1 MEMTPRENMM
11 AILEGRQ
18 PEWYG
23 DFQSAVEIMMDP
35 IWKSDSVARDGLE
48 HKDSWGT
55 VCVFPPDAPG
65 KHPHVTAD
73 NAVVTDV
80 TKWREQLVIP
90 SLDGL
95 DWSEA
100 EARAAS
106 VDRSERFVE
115 YFNAQGLF
123 ERSHFLMGMEE
134 AFCAYLEEPEAMFEM
149 LTAIADYK
157 KRSIKEAARRLKPDV
172 SHFLMGMEEAF
183 CAYLEEPEAMFEMLT
198 AIADYKKRS
207 IKEAARRLKPDV
219 IFFQDD
225 WGSKQ
230 NLFLP
235 PDVWREMI
243 KPLQTEIADVIHECG
258 MIYVHHADCI
268 CEPIVQTEIAQVIHE
283 CGMIYVHHA
292 DCICEPIVEDMA
304 EIGIDIW
311 QGVIPQNDIVAIQE
325 KTGGKLAMIGGI
337 DGPAIDAPDTPEA
350 DIVAEVHRCIDTYC
364 PAGRFFPGAP
374 APLLRVRN
382 GEILNAELER
392 YGRQWA
398 AEHPVA

>member
-35 IWKSDSVARDGLE
+35 IWKSDSVPRDGLE

-65 KHPHVTAD
+65 KHPHVTPD
-73 NAVVTDV
+73 NAVVTDI

-100 EARAAS
+100 EARAAQ
-106 VDRSERFVE
+106 VDRGERFVE
-115 YFNAQGLF
+115 YFSAQGLF

-157 KRSIKEAARRLKPDV
+157 KRA
-172 SHFLMGMEEAF
+172 
-183 CAYLEEPEAMFEMLT
+183 
-198 AIADYKKRS
+198 

-235 PDVWREMI
+235 PDTWREMI
-243 KPLQTEIADVIHECG
+243 KPL
-258 MIYVHHADCI
+258 
-268 CEPIVQTEIAQVIHE
+268 QTEIAQVIHE

-292 DCICEPIVEDMA
+292 DCICEPIAEDMVD
-304 EIGIDIW
+304 IGIDIW

-337 DGPAIDAPDTPEA
+337 DGPAIDNPDTSEEA
-350 DIVAEVHRCIDTYC
+350 IVAEVRRCVDTYC

-374 APLLRVRN
+374 APLLRTRN
-382 GEILNAELER
+382 SELLNAELDR

-398 AEHPVA
+398 QEHPVA

>member
-1 MEMTPRENMM
+1 MM

-35 IWKSDSVARDGLE
+35 IWKSDSVPRDGLE

-65 KHPHVTAD
+65 KHPHVTPD
-73 NAVVTDV
+73 NAVVTDI
-80 TKWREQLVIP
+80 TKWREQLTIP

-100 EARAAS
+100 EARAAQ
-106 VDRSERFVE
+106 VDRGERFVE
-115 YFNAQGLF
+115 YFSAQGLF

-157 KRSIKEAARRLKPDV
+157 KRA
-172 SHFLMGMEEAF
+172 
-183 CAYLEEPEAMFEMLT
+183 
-198 AIADYKKRS
+198 

-235 PDVWREMI
+235 PDTWREMI
-243 KPLQTEIADVIHECG
+243 KPL
-258 MIYVHHADCI
+258 
-268 CEPIVQTEIAQVIHE
+268 QTEIAQVIHE

-292 DCICEPIVEDMA
+292 DCICEPIAEDMVD
-304 EIGIDIW
+304 IGIDIW

-325 KTGGKLAMIGGI
+325 KTGGRLAMIGGI
-337 DGPAIDAPDTPEA
+337 DGPAIDNPDTPEEA
-350 DIVAEVHRCIDTYC
+350 IVAEVRRCVDTYC

-374 APLLRVRN
+374 APLLRTRN
-382 GEILNAELER
+382 SELLNAELDR

-398 AEHPVA
+398 QEHPVA

>member
-172 SHFLMGMEEAF
+172 
-183 CAYLEEPEAMFEMLT
+183 
-198 AIADYKKRS
+198 
-207 IKEAARRLKPDV
+207 

-243 KPLQTEIADVIHECG
+243 KPLQTEIAD
-258 MIYVHHADCI
+258 
-268 CEPIVQTEIAQVIHE
+268 VIHE

>member
-35 IWKSDSVARDGLE
+35 IWKSDSVPRDGLE

-65 KHPHVTAD
+65 KHPHVTPD
-73 NAVVTDV
+73 NAVVTDI
-80 TKWREQLVIP
+80 TKWREQLTIP

-100 EARAAS
+100 EARAAQ
-106 VDRSERFVE
+106 VDRGERFVE
-115 YFNAQGLF
+115 YFSAQGLF

-157 KRSIKEAARRLKPDV
+157 KRLIKEAAF
-172 SHFLMGMEEAF
+172 H
-183 CAYLEEPEAMFEMLT
+183 
-198 AIADYKKRS
+198 IQ
-207 IKEAARRLKPDV
+207 PDV

-235 PDVWREMI
+235 PDTWREMI
-243 KPLQTEIADVIHECG
+243 KPLQKEIADVIHECG

-268 CEPIVQTEIAQVIHE
+268 CEPIA
-283 CGMIYVHHA
+283 
-292 DCICEPIVEDMA
+292 EDMVD
-304 EIGIDIW
+304 IGIDIW

-337 DGPAIDAPDTPEA
+337 DGPAIDNPDTSEEA
-350 DIVAEVHRCIDTYC
+350 IVAEVRRCVDTYC

-374 APLLRVRN
+374 APLLRTRN
-382 GEILNAELER
+382 SELLNAELDR

-398 AEHPVA
+398 QEHPVA

>member
-35 IWKSDSVARDGLE
+35 IWKSDSVPRDGLE

-65 KHPHVTAD
+65 KHPHVTPD
-73 NAVVTDV
+73 NAVVTDI
-80 TKWREQLVIP
+80 TKWREQLTIP

-100 EARAAS
+100 EARAAQ
-106 VDRSERFVE
+106 VDRGERFVE
-115 YFNAQGLF
+115 YFSAQGLF

-134 AFCAYLEEPEAMFEM
+134 AFCAYLEDPDEMTAM
-149 LTAIADYK
+149 LRAIADFK
-157 KRSIKEAARRLKPDV
+157 IASIREAYEQIRPDIV
-172 SHFLMGMEEAF
+172 YFH
-183 CAYLEEPEAMFEMLT
+183 
-198 AIADYKKRS
+198 
-207 IKEAARRLKPDV
+207 
-219 IFFQDD
+219 DD

-235 PDVWREMI
+235 PEVWREVI
-243 KPLQTEIADVIHECG
+243 KPLHAEIVQATHDLG
-258 MIYVHHADCI
+258 MMFIHHADCI
-268 CEPIVQTEIAQVIHE
+268 CEPL
-283 CGMIYVHHA
+283 
-292 DCICEPIVEDMA
+292 VEDMV

-325 KTGGKLAMIGGI
+325 KTGGRLAMIGGI
-337 DGPAIDAPDTPEA
+337 DGPAIDNPDTPEEA
-350 DIVAEVHRCIDTYC
+350 IVAEVRRCVDTYC

-374 APLLRVRN
+374 APLLRTRN
-382 GEILNAELER
+382 SELLNAELDR

-398 AEHPVA
+398 QEHSVA

>member
-11 AILEGRQ
+11 AIYEGRQ
-18 PEWYG
+18 PEYYG
-23 DFQSAVEIMMDP
+23 DFQWAVKIMIDP
-35 IWKSDSVARDGLE
+35 IWKSDSMPKDGRE

-55 VCVFPPDAPG
+55 VCVNPIGGAG
-65 KHPHVTAD
+65 KHPVITPE
-73 NAVVTDV
+73 NAVVTDI

-90 SLDGL
+90 PLDDK
-95 DWSEA
+95 DWSECQA
-100 EARAAS
+100 KAAQ
-106 VDRSERFVE
+106 VDRSQHFLE
-115 YFNAQGLF
+115 YFCAQGIF

-157 KRSIKEAARRLKPDV
+157 KRA
-172 SHFLMGMEEAF
+172 
-183 CAYLEEPEAMFEMLT
+183 
-198 AIADYKKRS
+198 

-235 PDVWREMI
+235 PDTWREMI
-243 KPLQTEIADVIHECG
+243 KPLQK
-258 MIYVHHADCI
+258 
-268 CEPIVQTEIAQVIHE
+268 EIAQVIHE

-292 DCICEPIVEDMA
+292 DCICEPIAEDMVD
-304 EIGIDIW
+304 IGIDIW

-337 DGPAIDAPDTPEA
+337 DGPAIDNPDTPEEA
-350 DIVAEVHRCIDTYC
+350 IVAEVRRCVDTYC

-374 APLLRVRN
+374 APLLRTRN
-382 GEILNAELER
+382 SELLNAELDR

-398 AEHPVA
+398 QEHPVA

>member
-35 IWKSDSVARDGLE
+35 IWKSDSVPRDGLE

-65 KHPHVTAD
+65 KHPHVTPD
-73 NAVVTDV
+73 NAVVTDI
-80 TKWREQLVIP
+80 TKWREQLTIP

-100 EARAAS
+100 EARAAQ
-106 VDRSERFVE
+106 VDRGERFVE
-115 YFNAQGLF
+115 YFSAQGLF

-157 KRSIKEAARRLKPDV
+157 KRA
-172 SHFLMGMEEAF
+172 
-183 CAYLEEPEAMFEMLT
+183 
-198 AIADYKKRS
+198 

-235 PDVWREMI
+235 PDTWREMI
-243 KPLQTEIADVIHECG
+243 KPLQKEIADVIHECG

-268 CEPIVQTEIAQVIHE
+268 CEPIA
-283 CGMIYVHHA
+283 
-292 DCICEPIVEDMA
+292 EDMVD
-304 EIGIDIW
+304 IGIDIW

-325 KTGGKLAMIGGI
+325 KTGGRLAMIGGI
-337 DGPAIDAPDTPEA
+337 DGPAIDNPDTPEEA
-350 DIVAEVHRCIDTYC
+350 IVAEVRRCVDTYC

-374 APLLRVRN
+374 APLLRTRN
-382 GEILNAELER
+382 SELLNAELDR

-398 AEHPVA
+398 QEHSVA

>member
-35 IWKSDSVARDGLE
+35 IWKSDSVPRDGLE

-65 KHPHVTAD
+65 KHPHVTPD
-73 NAVVTDV
+73 NAVVTDI
-80 TKWREQLVIP
+80 TKWREQLTIP

-100 EARAAS
+100 EARAAQ
-106 VDRSERFVE
+106 VDRGERFVE
-115 YFNAQGLF
+115 YFSAQGLF

-157 KRSIKEAARRLKPDV
+157 KRLIKEAAF
-172 SHFLMGMEEAF
+172 H
-183 CAYLEEPEAMFEMLT
+183 
-198 AIADYKKRS
+198 IQ
-207 IKEAARRLKPDV
+207 PDV

-235 PDVWREMI
+235 PEVWREMI
-243 KPLQTEIADVIHECG
+243 KPL
-258 MIYVHHADCI
+258 
-268 CEPIVQTEIAQVIHE
+268 QTEIAQVIHE

-292 DCICEPIVEDMA
+292 DCICEPIAEDMVD
-304 EIGIDIW
+304 IGIDIW

-337 DGPAIDAPDTPEA
+337 DGPAIDNPDTSEEA
-350 DIVAEVHRCIDTYC
+350 IVAEVRRCVDTYC

-374 APLLRVRN
+374 APLLRTRN
-382 GEILNAELER
+382 SELLNAELDR

-398 AEHPVA
+398 QEHPVA

>member
-1 MEMTPRENMM
+1 MTPRENMM

-35 IWKSDSVARDGLE
+35 IWKSDSVPRDGLE

-65 KHPHVTAD
+65 KHPHVTPD
-73 NAVVTDV
+73 NAVVTDI
-80 TKWREQLVIP
+80 TKWREQLTIP

-100 EARAAS
+100 EARAAQ
-106 VDRSERFVE
+106 VDRGERFVE
-115 YFNAQGLF
+115 YFSAQGLF

-157 KRSIKEAARRLKPDV
+157 KRA
-172 SHFLMGMEEAF
+172 
-183 CAYLEEPEAMFEMLT
+183 
-198 AIADYKKRS
+198 

-235 PDVWREMI
+235 PDTWREMI
-243 KPLQTEIADVIHECG
+243 KPL
-258 MIYVHHADCI
+258 
-268 CEPIVQTEIAQVIHE
+268 QTEIAQVIHE

-292 DCICEPIVEDMA
+292 DCICEPIAEDMVD
-304 EIGIDIW
+304 IGIDIW

-325 KTGGKLAMIGGI
+325 KTGGRLAMIGGI
-337 DGPAIDAPDTPEA
+337 DGPAIDNPDTPEEA
-350 DIVAEVHRCIDTYC
+350 IVAEVRRCVDTYC

-374 APLLRVRN
+374 APLLRTRN
-382 GEILNAELER
+382 SELLNAELDR

-398 AEHPVA
+398 QEHPVA

>member
-35 IWKSDSVARDGLE
+35 IWKSDSVPRDGLE

-65 KHPHVTAD
+65 KHPHVTPG
-73 NAVVTDV
+73 NAVVTDI
-80 TKWREQLVIP
+80 TKWREQLTIP

-100 EARAAS
+100 EARAAQ
-106 VDRSERFVE
+106 VDRGERFVE
-115 YFNAQGLF
+115 YFSAQGLF

-157 KRSIKEAARRLKPDV
+157 KRA
-172 SHFLMGMEEAF
+172 
-183 CAYLEEPEAMFEMLT
+183 
-198 AIADYKKRS
+198 

-235 PDVWREMI
+235 PDTWREMI
-243 KPLQTEIADVIHECG
+243 KPLQK
-258 MIYVHHADCI
+258 
-268 CEPIVQTEIAQVIHE
+268 EIAQVIHE

-292 DCICEPIVEDMA
+292 DCICEPIAEDMVD
-304 EIGIDIW
+304 IGIDIW

-337 DGPAIDAPDTPEA
+337 DGPAIDNPDTPEEA
-350 DIVAEVHRCIDTYC
+350 IVAEVRRCVDTYC

-374 APLLRVRN
+374 APLLRTRN
-382 GEILNAELER
+382 SELLNAELDR

-398 AEHPVA
+398 QEHPVA

>member
-11 AILEGRQ
+11 AIYEGRQ
-18 PEWYG
+18 PEYYG
-23 DFQSAVEIMMDP
+23 DFQWAVKIMIDP
-35 IWKSDSVARDGLE
+35 IWKSDSMPKDGRE

-55 VCVFPPDAPG
+55 VCVNPIDGAG
-65 KHPHVTAD
+65 KHPVITPE
-73 NAVVTDV
+73 NAVVTDI

-90 SLDGL
+90 SLDDK
-95 DWSEA
+95 DWSECQA
-100 EARAAS
+100 KAAQ
-106 VDRSERFVE
+106 VDRSQHFLE
-115 YFNAQGLF
+115 YFCAQGIF

-157 KRSIKEAARRLKPDV
+157 KRLIKEAAF
-172 SHFLMGMEEAF
+172 H
-183 CAYLEEPEAMFEMLT
+183 
-198 AIADYKKRS
+198 IQ
-207 IKEAARRLKPDV
+207 PDV

-235 PDVWREMI
+235 PDTWREMI
-243 KPLQTEIADVIHECG
+243 KPL
-258 MIYVHHADCI
+258 
-268 CEPIVQTEIAQVIHE
+268 QTEIAQVIHE

-292 DCICEPIVEDMA
+292 DCICEPIAEDMVD
-304 EIGIDIW
+304 IGIDIW

-325 KTGGKLAMIGGI
+325 KTGGRLAMIGGI
-337 DGPAIDAPDTPEA
+337 DGPAIDNPDTPEEA
-350 DIVAEVHRCIDTYC
+350 IVAEVRRCVDTYC

-374 APLLRVRN
+374 APLLRTRN
-382 GEILNAELER
+382 SELLNAELDR

-398 AEHPVA
+398 QEHPVA

>member
-35 IWKSDSVARDGLE
+35 IWKSDSVPRDGLE

-65 KHPHVTAD
+65 KHPHVTPD
-73 NAVVTDV
+73 NAVVTDI
-80 TKWREQLVIP
+80 TKWREQLTIP

-100 EARAAS
+100 EARAAQ
-106 VDRSERFVE
+106 VDRGERFVE
-115 YFNAQGLF
+115 YFSAQGLF

-157 KRSIKEAARRLKPDV
+157 KRLIKEAAF
-172 SHFLMGMEEAF
+172 H
-183 CAYLEEPEAMFEMLT
+183 
-198 AIADYKKRS
+198 IQ
-207 IKEAARRLKPDV
+207 PDV

-235 PDVWREMI
+235 PDTWREMI
-243 KPLQTEIADVIHECG
+243 KPL
-258 MIYVHHADCI
+258 
-268 CEPIVQTEIAQVIHE
+268 QTEIAQVIHE

-292 DCICEPIVEDMA
+292 DCICEPIAEDMVD
-304 EIGIDIW
+304 IGIDIW

-325 KTGGKLAMIGGI
+325 KTGGRLAMIGGI
-337 DGPAIDAPDTPEA
+337 DGPAIDNPDTPEEA
-350 DIVAEVHRCIDTYC
+350 IVAEVRRCVDTYC

-374 APLLRVRN
+374 APLLRTRN
-382 GEILNAELER
+382 SELLNAELDR

-398 AEHPVA
+398 QEHSVA

>member
-35 IWKSDSVARDGLE
+35 IWKSDSVPRDGLE

-65 KHPHVTAD
+65 KHPHVTPD
-73 NAVVTDV
+73 NAVVTDI

-100 EARAAS
+100 EVRAAQ
-106 VDRSERFVE
+106 VDRGERFVE
-115 YFNAQGLF
+115 YFSAQGLF

-157 KRSIKEAARRLKPDV
+157 KRA
-172 SHFLMGMEEAF
+172 
-183 CAYLEEPEAMFEMLT
+183 
-198 AIADYKKRS
+198 

-235 PDVWREMI
+235 PDTWREMI
-243 KPLQTEIADVIHECG
+243 KPL
-258 MIYVHHADCI
+258 
-268 CEPIVQTEIAQVIHE
+268 QTEIAQVIHE

-292 DCICEPIVEDMA
+292 DCICEPIAEDMVD
-304 EIGIDIW
+304 IGIDIW

-325 KTGGKLAMIGGI
+325 KTGGKLSMIGGI
-337 DGPAIDAPDTPEA
+337 DGPAIDNPDTSEEA
-350 DIVAEVHRCIDTYC
+350 IVAEVRRCVDTYC

-374 APLLRVRN
+374 APLLRTRN
-382 GEILNAELER
+382 SELLNAELDR

-398 AEHPVA
+398 QEHPVA

>member
-35 IWKSDSVARDGLE
+35 IWKSDSVPRDGLE

-65 KHPHVTAD
+65 KHPHVTPD
-73 NAVVTDV
+73 NAVVTDI
-80 TKWREQLVIP
+80 TKWREQLTIP

-100 EARAAS
+100 EARAAQ
-106 VDRSERFVE
+106 VDRGERFVE
-115 YFNAQGLF
+115 YFSAQGLF

-157 KRSIKEAARRLKPDV
+157 KRA
-172 SHFLMGMEEAF
+172 
-183 CAYLEEPEAMFEMLT
+183 
-198 AIADYKKRS
+198 

-235 PDVWREMI
+235 PDTWREMI
-243 KPLQTEIADVIHECG
+243 KPL
-258 MIYVHHADCI
+258 
-268 CEPIVQTEIAQVIHE
+268 QTEIAQVIHE

-292 DCICEPIVEDMA
+292 DCICEPIAEDMVD
-304 EIGIDIW
+304 IGIDIW

-337 DGPAIDAPDTPEA
+337 DGPAIDNPDTPEEA
-350 DIVAEVHRCIDTYC
+350 IVAEVRRCVDTYC

-374 APLLRVRN
+374 APLLRTRN
-382 GEILNAELER
+382 SELLNAELDR

-398 AEHPVA
+398 QEHPVA

>member
-35 IWKSDSVARDGLE
+35 IWKSDSVPRDGLE

-65 KHPHVTAD
+65 KHPHVTPD
-73 NAVVTDV
+73 NAVVTDI
-80 TKWREQLVIP
+80 TKWREQLTIP

-100 EARAAS
+100 EARAAQ
-106 VDRSERFVE
+106 VDRGERFVE
-115 YFNAQGLF
+115 YFSAQGLF

-157 KRSIKEAARRLKPDV
+157 KRA
-172 SHFLMGMEEAF
+172 
-183 CAYLEEPEAMFEMLT
+183 
-198 AIADYKKRS
+198 

-235 PDVWREMI
+235 PEVWREMI
-243 KPLQTEIADVIHECG
+243 KPL
-258 MIYVHHADCI
+258 
-268 CEPIVQTEIAQVIHE
+268 QTEIAQVIHE

-292 DCICEPIVEDMA
+292 DCICEPIAEDMVD
-304 EIGIDIW
+304 IGIDIW

-325 KTGGKLAMIGGI
+325 KTGGKLAMIGGV
-337 DGPAIDAPDTPEA
+337 DSAAIDTEEA
-350 DIVAEVHRCIDTYC
+350 TEEEIRAEVRRCIDEYC
-364 PAGRFFPGAP
+364 PAGRFFPA
-374 APLLRVRN
+374 LTSHLFHKRN
-382 GEILNAELER
+382 IDIALEELAS
-392 YGRQWA
+392 YGRAWA
-398 AEHPVA
+398 AAHPVA

>member
-35 IWKSDSVARDGLE
+35 IWKSDSVPRDGLE

-65 KHPHVTAD
+65 KHPHVTPD
-73 NAVVTDV
+73 NAVVTDI
-80 TKWREQLVIP
+80 TKWREQLTIP

-100 EARAAS
+100 EARAAQ
-106 VDRSERFVE
+106 VDRGERFVE
-115 YFNAQGLF
+115 YFSAQGLF

-157 KRSIKEAARRLKPDV
+157 KRA
-172 SHFLMGMEEAF
+172 
-183 CAYLEEPEAMFEMLT
+183 
-198 AIADYKKRS
+198 

-235 PDVWREMI
+235 PDTWREMI
-243 KPLQTEIADVIHECG
+243 KPL
-258 MIYVHHADCI
+258 
-268 CEPIVQTEIAQVIHE
+268 QTEIAQVIHE

-292 DCICEPIVEDMA
+292 DCICEPIAEDMVD
-304 EIGIDIW
+304 IGIDIW
-311 QGVIPQNDIVAIQE
+311 QGVIW
-325 KTGGKLAMIGGI
+325 L
-337 DGPAIDAPDTPEA
+337 
-350 DIVAEVHRCIDTYC
+350 
-364 PAGRFFPGAP
+364 
-374 APLLRVRN
+374 
-382 GEILNAELER
+382 
-392 YGRQWA
+392 
-398 AEHPVA
+398 

>member
-35 IWKSDSVARDGLE
+35 IWKSDSVPRDGLE

-65 KHPHVTAD
+65 KHPHVTPD
-73 NAVVTDV
+73 NAVVTDI
-80 TKWREQLVIP
+80 TKWREQLTIP

-100 EARAAS
+100 EARAAQ
-106 VDRSERFVE
+106 VDRGERFVE
-115 YFNAQGLF
+115 YFSAQGLF

-157 KRSIKEAARRLKPDV
+157 KRLIKEAAF
-172 SHFLMGMEEAF
+172 H
-183 CAYLEEPEAMFEMLT
+183 
-198 AIADYKKRS
+198 IQ
-207 IKEAARRLKPDV
+207 PDV

-235 PDVWREMI
+235 PDTWREMI
-243 KPLQTEIADVIHECG
+243 KPL
-258 MIYVHHADCI
+258 
-268 CEPIVQTEIAQVIHE
+268 QTEIAQVIHE

-292 DCICEPIVEDMA
+292 DCICEPIAEDMVD
-304 EIGIDIW
+304 IGIDIW

-325 KTGGKLAMIGGI
+325 KTGGRLAMIGGI
-337 DGPAIDAPDTPEA
+337 DGPAIDNPDTPEEA
-350 DIVAEVHRCIDTYC
+350 IVAEVRRCVDTYC

-374 APLLRVRN
+374 APLLRTRN
-382 GEILNAELER
+382 SELLNAELDR

-398 AEHPVA
+398 QEHPVA

>member
-35 IWKSDSVARDGLE
+35 IWKSDSVPRDGLE

-65 KHPHVTAD
+65 KHPHVTPD
-73 NAVVTDV
+73 NAVVTDI
-80 TKWREQLVIP
+80 TKWREQLTIP

-100 EARAAS
+100 EARAAQ
-106 VDRSERFVE
+106 VDRGERFVE
-115 YFNAQGLF
+115 YFSAQGLF

-157 KRSIKEAARRLKPDV
+157 KRA
-172 SHFLMGMEEAF
+172 
-183 CAYLEEPEAMFEMLT
+183 
-198 AIADYKKRS
+198 

-235 PDVWREMI
+235 PDTWREMI
-243 KPLQTEIADVIHECG
+243 KPL
-258 MIYVHHADCI
+258 
-268 CEPIVQTEIAQVIHE
+268 QTEIAQVIHE

-292 DCICEPIVEDMA
+292 DCICEPIAEDMVD
-304 EIGIDIW
+304 IGIDIW

-325 KTGGKLAMIGGI
+325 KTGGRLAMIGGI
-337 DGPAIDAPDTPEA
+337 DGPAIDNPDTPEEA
-350 DIVAEVHRCIDTYC
+350 IVAEVRRCVDTYC

-374 APLLRVRN
+374 APLLRTRN
-382 GEILNAELER
+382 SELLNAELDR

-398 AEHPVA
+398 QEHSVA

>member
-35 IWKSDSVARDGLE
+35 IWKSDSVPRDGLE

-65 KHPHVTAD
+65 KHPHVTPD
-73 NAVVTDV
+73 NAVVTDI

-100 EARAAS
+100 EARAAQ
-106 VDRSERFVE
+106 VDRGERFVE
-115 YFNAQGLF
+115 YFSAQGLF

-157 KRSIKEAARRLKPDV
+157 KRA
-172 SHFLMGMEEAF
+172 
-183 CAYLEEPEAMFEMLT
+183 
-198 AIADYKKRS
+198 

-235 PDVWREMI
+235 PDTWREMI
-243 KPLQTEIADVIHECG
+243 KPL
-258 MIYVHHADCI
+258 
-268 CEPIVQTEIAQVIHE
+268 QTEIAQVIHE

-292 DCICEPIVEDMA
+292 DCICEPIAEDMVD
-304 EIGIDIW
+304 IGIDIW

-325 KTGGKLAMIGGI
+325 KTGGRLAMIGGI
-337 DGPAIDAPDTPEA
+337 DGPAIDNPDTPEEA
-350 DIVAEVHRCIDTYC
+350 IVAEVRRCVDTYC

-374 APLLRVRN
+374 APLLRTRN
-382 GEILNAELER
+382 SELLNAELDR

-398 AEHPVA
+398 QEHPVA

>member
-35 IWKSDSVARDGLE
+35 IWKSDSVPRDGLE

-65 KHPHVTAD
+65 KHPHVTD
-73 NAVVTDV
+73 ENAVVTDI

-90 SLDGL
+90 SLDDK
-95 DWSEA
+95 DWSECQA
-100 EARAAS
+100 KAAQ
-106 VDRSERFVE
+106 VDRSQHFLE
-115 YFNAQGLF
+115 YFCAQGIF

-157 KRSIKEAARRLKPDV
+157 KRLIKEAAF
-172 SHFLMGMEEAF
+172 H
-183 CAYLEEPEAMFEMLT
+183 
-198 AIADYKKRS
+198 IQ
-207 IKEAARRLKPDV
+207 PDV

-235 PDVWREMI
+235 PDTWREMI
-243 KPLQTEIADVIHECG
+243 KPL
-258 MIYVHHADCI
+258 
-268 CEPIVQTEIAQVIHE
+268 QTEIAQVIHE

-292 DCICEPIVEDMA
+292 DCICEPIAEDMVD
-304 EIGIDIW
+304 IGIDIW

-325 KTGGKLAMIGGI
+325 KTGGRLAMIGGI
-337 DGPAIDAPDTPEA
+337 DGPAIDNPDTPEEA
-350 DIVAEVHRCIDTYC
+350 IVAEVRRCVDTYC

-374 APLLRVRN
+374 APLLRTRN
-382 GEILNAELER
+382 SELLNAELDR

-398 AEHPVA
+398 QEHSVA

>member
-35 IWKSDSVARDGLE
+35 IWKSDSVPRDGLE

-65 KHPHVTAD
+65 KHPHVTPD
-73 NAVVTDV
+73 NAVVTDI
-80 TKWREQLVIP
+80 TKWREQLTIP

-100 EARAAS
+100 EARAAQ
-106 VDRSERFVE
+106 VDRGERFVE
-115 YFNAQGLF
+115 YFSAQGLF

-157 KRSIKEAARRLKPDV
+157 KRA
-172 SHFLMGMEEAF
+172 
-183 CAYLEEPEAMFEMLT
+183 
-198 AIADYKKRS
+198 

-235 PDVWREMI
+235 PDTWREMI
-243 KPLQTEIADVIHECG
+243 KPL
-258 MIYVHHADCI
+258 
-268 CEPIVQTEIAQVIHE
+268 QTEIAQVIHE

-292 DCICEPIVEDMA
+292 DCICEPIAEDMVD
-304 EIGIDIW
+304 IGIDIW

-325 KTGGKLAMIGGI
+325 KTGGRLAMIGGI
-337 DGPAIDAPDTPEA
+337 DGPAIDNPDTPEEA
-350 DIVAEVHRCIDTYC
+350 IVAEVRRCVDTYC

-374 APLLRVRN
+374 APLLRTRN
-382 GEILNAELER
+382 SELLNAELDR

-398 AEHPVA
+398 QEHPVA

>member
-11 AILEGRQ
+11 AIYEGRQ
-18 PEWYG
+18 PEYYG
-23 DFQSAVEIMMDP
+23 DFQWAVKIMIDP
-35 IWKSDSVARDGLE
+35 IWKSDSMPKDGRE
-48 HKDSWGT
+48 HNDSRGT
-55 VCVFPPDAPG
+55 VCVNPIDGAG
-65 KHPHVTAD
+65 KHPVITPE
-73 NAVVTDV
+73 NAVVTDI

-90 SLDGL
+90 SLDDK
-95 DWSEA
+95 DWSECQA
-100 EARAAS
+100 KAAQ
-106 VDRSERFVE
+106 VDRSQHFLE
-115 YFNAQGLF
+115 YFCAQGIF

-157 KRSIKEAARRLKPDV
+157 KRA
-172 SHFLMGMEEAF
+172 
-183 CAYLEEPEAMFEMLT
+183 
-198 AIADYKKRS
+198 

-235 PDVWREMI
+235 PDTWREMI
-243 KPLQTEIADVIHECG
+243 KPL
-258 MIYVHHADCI
+258 
-268 CEPIVQTEIAQVIHE
+268 QTEIAQVIHE

-292 DCICEPIVEDMA
+292 DCICEPIAEDMVD
-304 EIGIDIW
+304 IGIDIW

-337 DGPAIDAPDTPEA
+337 DGPAIDNPDTSEEA
-350 DIVAEVHRCIDTYC
+350 IVAEVRRCVDTYC

-374 APLLRVRN
+374 APLLRTRN
-382 GEILNAELER
+382 SELLNAELDR

-398 AEHPVA
+398 QEHPVA

>member
-35 IWKSDSVARDGLE
+35 IWKSDSVPRDGLE

-65 KHPHVTAD
+65 KHPHVTPD
-73 NAVVTDV
+73 NAVVTDI
-80 TKWREQLVIP
+80 TKWREQLTIP

-100 EARAAS
+100 EARAAQ
-106 VDRSERFVE
+106 VDRGERFVE
-115 YFNAQGLF
+115 YFSAQGLF

-157 KRSIKEAARRLKPDV
+157 KRLIKEAAF
-172 SHFLMGMEEAF
+172 H
-183 CAYLEEPEAMFEMLT
+183 
-198 AIADYKKRS
+198 IQ
-207 IKEAARRLKPDV
+207 PDV

-235 PDVWREMI
+235 PDTWREMI
-243 KPLQTEIADVIHECG
+243 KPLQKEIADVIHECG

-268 CEPIVQTEIAQVIHE
+268 CEPIA
-283 CGMIYVHHA
+283 
-292 DCICEPIVEDMA
+292 EDMVD
-304 EIGIDIW
+304 IGIDIW

-325 KTGGKLAMIGGI
+325 KTGGRLAMIGGI
-337 DGPAIDAPDTPEA
+337 DGPAIDNPDTPEEA
-350 DIVAEVHRCIDTYC
+350 IVAEVRRCVDTYC

-374 APLLRVRN
+374 APLLRTRN
-382 GEILNAELER
+382 SELLNAELDR

-398 AEHPVA
+398 QEHSVA

>member
-35 IWKSDSVARDGLE
+35 IWKSDSVPRDGLE

-65 KHPHVTAD
+65 KHPHVTPD
-73 NAVVTDV
+73 NAVVTDI
-80 TKWREQLVIP
+80 TKWREQLTIP

-100 EARAAS
+100 EARAAQ
-106 VDRSERFVE
+106 VDRGERFVE
-115 YFNAQGLF
+115 YFSAQGLF

-157 KRSIKEAARRLKPDV
+157 KRA
-172 SHFLMGMEEAF
+172 
-183 CAYLEEPEAMFEMLT
+183 
-198 AIADYKKRS
+198 

-235 PDVWREMI
+235 PEVWREMI
-243 KPLQTEIADVIHECG
+243 KPL
-258 MIYVHHADCI
+258 
-268 CEPIVQTEIAQVIHE
+268 QTEIAQVIHE

-292 DCICEPIVEDMA
+292 DCICEPIAEDMVD
-304 EIGIDIW
+304 IGIDIW

-337 DGPAIDAPDTPEA
+337 DGPAIDNPDTSEEA
-350 DIVAEVHRCIDTYC
+350 IVAEVRRCVDTYC

-374 APLLRVRN
+374 APLLRTRN
-382 GEILNAELER
+382 SELLNAELDR

-398 AEHPVA
+398 QEHPVA

>member
-35 IWKSDSVARDGLE
+35 IWKSDSVPRDGLE

-65 KHPHVTAD
+65 KHPHVTPG
-73 NAVVTDV
+73 NAVVTDI
-80 TKWREQLVIP
+80 TKWREQLTIP

-100 EARAAS
+100 EARAAQ
-106 VDRSERFVE
+106 VDRGERFVE
-115 YFNAQGLF
+115 YFSAQGLF

-157 KRSIKEAARRLKPDV
+157 KRLIKEAAF
-172 SHFLMGMEEAF
+172 H
-183 CAYLEEPEAMFEMLT
+183 
-198 AIADYKKRS
+198 IQ
-207 IKEAARRLKPDV
+207 PDV

-235 PDVWREMI
+235 PDTWREMI
-243 KPLQTEIADVIHECG
+243 KPLQK
-258 MIYVHHADCI
+258 
-268 CEPIVQTEIAQVIHE
+268 EIAQVIHE

-292 DCICEPIVEDMA
+292 DCICEPIAEDMVD
-304 EIGIDIW
+304 IGIDIW

-337 DGPAIDAPDTPEA
+337 DGPAIDNPDTPEEA
-350 DIVAEVHRCIDTYC
+350 IVAEVRRCVDTYC

-374 APLLRVRN
+374 APLLRTRN
-382 GEILNAELER
+382 SELLNAELDR

-398 AEHPVA
+398 QEHPVA

>member
-11 AILEGRQ
+11 AIYEGRQ
-18 PEWYG
+18 PEYYG
-23 DFQSAVEIMMDP
+23 DFQWAVKIMIDP
-35 IWKSDSVARDGLE
+35 IWKSDSMPKDGRE

-55 VCVFPPDAPG
+55 VCVNPIDGAG
-65 KHPHVTAD
+65 KHPVITPE
-73 NAVVTDV
+73 NAVVTDI

-90 SLDGL
+90 SLDDK
-95 DWSEA
+95 DWSECQA
-100 EARAAS
+100 KAAQ
-106 VDRSERFVE
+106 VDRSQHFLE
-115 YFNAQGLF
+115 YFCAQGIF

-157 KRSIKEAARRLKPDV
+157 KRLIKEAAF
-172 SHFLMGMEEAF
+172 H
-183 CAYLEEPEAMFEMLT
+183 
-198 AIADYKKRS
+198 IQ
-207 IKEAARRLKPDV
+207 PDV

-235 PDVWREMI
+235 PDTWREMI
-243 KPLQTEIADVIHECG
+243 KPLQKEIADVIHECG

-268 CEPIVQTEIAQVIHE
+268 CEPIA
-283 CGMIYVHHA
+283 
-292 DCICEPIVEDMA
+292 EDMVD
-304 EIGIDIW
+304 IGIDIW

-325 KTGGKLAMIGGI
+325 KTGGKLSMIGGI
-337 DGPAIDAPDTPEA
+337 DGPAIDNPDTSEEA
-350 DIVAEVHRCIDTYC
+350 IVAEVRRCVDTYC

-374 APLLRVRN
+374 APLLRTRN
-382 GEILNAELER
+382 SELLNAELDR

-398 AEHPVA
+398 QEHPVA